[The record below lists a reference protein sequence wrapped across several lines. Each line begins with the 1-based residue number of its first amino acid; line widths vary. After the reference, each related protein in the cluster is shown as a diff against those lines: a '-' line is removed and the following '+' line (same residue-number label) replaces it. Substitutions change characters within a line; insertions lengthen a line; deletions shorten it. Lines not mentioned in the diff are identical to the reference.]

1 MGASITPGCLPLLR
15 GETTDAVFLL
25 EVLSSN
31 SYQLTSSYL
40 LTRHQRAVPLTK
52 IIVHTLYNKHSQ
64 GYFRLQAWSFWPM
77 YEDYALQST
86 GEILTALL
94 LSLGR
99 FPPTT
104 AYMYKRTT
112 LTCTVVNNFN
122 YIFTRIFKILMTM
135 TRNLF
140 LFHPL
145 CFDIVVLLQCKNWRC
160 DSKHKLPISKWH
172 KKRWNVQLL
181 KNGWTI
187 RPSIKLVEGINHQC

>member
-1 MGASITPGCLPLLR
+1 MLFLSLKYFLQILIGSPARIFSHVTRGPCHSLR
-15 GETTDAVFLL
+15 
-25 EVLSSN
+25 SS
-31 SYQLTSSYL
+31 STH
-40 LTRHQRAVPLTK
+40 RP
-52 IIVHTLYNKHSQ
+52 LYNKHSQ

-104 AYMYKRTT
+104 AYMYKRTI
-112 LTCTVVNNFN
+112 LTCTVVNNFK

-145 CFDIVVLLQCKNWRC
+145 CFDIVVLLKCKNCRC

-187 RPSIKLVEGINHQC
+187 RPSIKLVEGINHKC

>member
-1 MGASITPGCLPLLR
+1 MLFLSLKYFLQILIGSPARIFSHVTSGPSHSLR
-15 GETTDAVFLL
+15 
-25 EVLSSN
+25 SSP
-31 SYQLTSSYL
+31 S
-40 LTRHQRAVPLTK
+40 
-52 IIVHTLYNKHSQ
+52 TLQ
-64 GYFRLQAWSFWPM
+64 QALVAGYFRLQAWSFWPM

-104 AYMYKRTT
+104 AYMYKRTI
-112 LTCTVVNNFN
+112 LTCTVVNNFK

-145 CFDIVVLLQCKNWRC
+145 CFNIVVLLKCKNWRC

-172 KKRWNVQLL
+172 KKRWNEQLL
-181 KNGWTI
+181 RNGWTI